1 MKFLLDNA
9 KIEFLILISNKKG
22 LFFIDFANITN
33 KIIPL

>member
-22 LFFIDFANITN
+22 AIFLLILQ
-33 KIIPL
+33 K